1 MNTLWYWKGLHEFSC
16 TLGKEVV
23 YFYLH
28 VQCNTYQDGNS
39 FCLPI
44 TLPTMDE
51 RRRKKK
57 RVVLVNWDDQSR
69 GACHYVAI
77 STLKIMPGSSLCA
90 GGRVK
95 MKHGGKIWTGTV
107 AAARKKSAASR
118 FIQGSYLRS
127 IWSRQSTTSAIFF
140 PTCQRIGT
148 MLFFATGGFIKKIYF
163 PCITHWKGNLKIWGC
178 HWRVILIFVTL
189 TAGRGGGRS

>member
-1 MNTLWYWKGLHEFSC
+1 
-16 TLGKEVV
+16 
-23 YFYLH
+23 
-28 VQCNTYQDGNS
+28 
-39 FCLPI
+39 
-44 TLPTMDE
+44 
-51 RRRKKK
+51 
-57 RVVLVNWDDQSR
+57 
-69 GACHYVAI
+69 
-77 STLKIMPGSSLCA
+77 MPESSLCA

-148 MLFFATGGFIKKIYF
+148 MLFLPQVSLKKYF
-163 PCITHWKGNLKIWGC
+163 PLNYISLETLKRKSKNLGLSLARNFNLRNANRWAWWGEELIKPKTCLASSNQASCTSQKIL
-178 HWRVILIFVTL
+178 RIDI
-189 TAGRGGGRS
+189 RS